1 MGEYAQASKY
11 AKKAIA
17 LGDYTLKPILEKIDA
32 KLANES
38 VRPSTGS
45 MELKEQEKPTEAIEG
60 TEEEPEELESPADA
74 EPDKKAME
82 DEPEPKVMV
91 KIPDVEFVEPVALIK
106 AADSRENTTP
116 GSIEKAVSKD
126 EDEKTDQK
134 DDARKYMALGV
145 EAAGQQDYHKAV
157 EHFSKV
163 VEILPGSAVGFFNL
177 ALFHYH
183 LKNYNTACKH
193 AEKALN
199 LGLNS
204 AQSLLEKIKS
214 KIATVSKAPPAKKK
228 ETPQAKE
235 APVETDEVK
244 PDHITGAQLELP
256 YKEPKETITQGK
268 TVLNQAQ
275 NLVEPAG
282 TKQPA
287 AGDELSSQILL
298 PATSPQV
305 ESSQISSEGDTVNK
319 YFKLGLAASDRN
331 DFTVALEYFNKV
343 AIALPK
349 VPYSFLNMADLHYR
363 MKNYKTARK
372 HAERALELGSHAA
385 HRILSKIED
394 SL

>member
-1 MGEYAQASKY
+1 
-11 AKKAIA
+11 
-17 LGDYTLKPILEKIDA
+17 
-32 KLANES
+32 
-38 VRPSTGS
+38 
-45 MELKEQEKPTEAIEG
+45 
-60 TEEEPEELESPADA
+60 
-74 EPDKKAME
+74 
-82 DEPEPKVMV
+82 
-91 KIPDVEFVEPVALIK
+91 
-106 AADSRENTTP
+106 
-116 GSIEKAVSKD
+116 
-126 EDEKTDQK
+126 
-134 DDARKYMALGV
+134 MALGV
-145 EAAGQQDYHKAV
+145 EAASQKDYHKAV

-163 VEILPGSAVGFFNL
+163 VEILPDSAVGFFNL

-183 LKNYNTACKH
+183 LKNYNTARKH

-204 AQSLLEKIKS
+204 AQSLLKKIKS

-298 PATSPQV
+298 PATSPQA
-305 ESSQISSEGDTVNK
+305 ESPQIPSEGDTVNK

-343 AIALPK
+343 ATALPK